1 MKIKKMIK
9 KYKEIKEDIKKYRK
23 LRNVHNRVS
32 AVWLALKKHYEQSG
46 CNYGTYESM
55 RFIETTYTINE
66 KHQIY
71 KKFQYHVDEKSDLLK
86 SIVWISEGFDSDK
99 VKNIL
104 ILSSHLNTLM
114 NAGLVRVDTKNCTIS
129 MEMAIPLL
137 VPYLYEN
144 EISNLCGK
152 HFNLSR
158 DIVWAYNRLL
168 ICDDNPVFIISDL
181 MKKVEKQQHKIQKQ
195 NEQYNN

>member
-1 MKIKKMIK
+1 MIK

-129 MEMAIPLL
+129 MEIAIPLL
-137 VPYLYEN
+137 VPYLYED
-144 EISNLCGK
+144 EIYHLCGK
-152 HFNLSR
+152 HFNLSK
-158 DIVWAYNRLL
+158 DIVWAFNRLL
-168 ICDDNPVFIISDL
+168 IFDEDPVFIIIDL
-181 MKKVEKQQHKIQKQ
+181 MKKVDAQQNKTQKQ
-195 NEQYNN
+195 N